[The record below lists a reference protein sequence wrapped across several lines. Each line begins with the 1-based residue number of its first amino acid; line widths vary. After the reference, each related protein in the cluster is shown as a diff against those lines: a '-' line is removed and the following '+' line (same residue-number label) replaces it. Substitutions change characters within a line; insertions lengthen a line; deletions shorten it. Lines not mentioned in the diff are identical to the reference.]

1 MLDYF
6 LELEFRCKDMKKIV
20 TENSQGIMLR
30 ETALNTLQAV
40 RVKNKSLLLREKLRD
55 VSGKTQNTV
64 INLNANTKS
73 L

>member
-1 MLDYF
+1 
-6 LELEFRCKDMKKIV
+6 MKKIV

-64 INLNANTKS
+64 INFNANTKS